1 MFVDSHCHLDL
12 QEFDKDIDLIME
24 QMSNARV
31 DYALV
36 AGIDKKNFNNILKLI
51 SNYDNLYASVGMHP
65 ECSNNEDFSIE
76 ELCFL
81 AKHNKKIVAIGE
93 TGLDYHR
100 NDYKCLDWQRN
111 RFRKHI
117 RAAKIS
123 MLPLIIHTRSSIV
136 DVLNILK
143 EEGASD
149 VGGVMHC
156 FTENWD
162 AAKLA
167 MNLNFYISISG
178 IVTFKNARI
187 VHELA
192 KKVPL
197 DRILIETDSPY
208 LSPEPYRGKIN
219 NPANVIYVANKIAEL
234 RKITVEEVAYASKRN
249 FFSLFTKIGL

>member
-12 QEFDKDIDLIME
+12 QEFDTNIDLIMT
-24 QMSNARV
+24 QMYNARV
-31 DYALV
+31 NYALI

-51 SNYDNLYASVGMHP
+51 SKYNNLYASVGIHP
-65 ECSNNEDFSIE
+65 ECSDNEEFSIE
-76 ELCFL
+76 ELCLL
-81 AKHNKKIVAIGE
+81 AKENKKIVAIGE

-100 NDYKCLDWQRN
+100 HDYQDLDWQRN
-111 RFRKHI
+111 RFRQHI

-123 MLPLIIHTRSSIV
+123 KIPLIIHTRSSII

-167 MNLNFYISISG
+167 MDLNFYISISG
-178 IVTFKNARI
+178 IVTFKNAKI
-187 VHELA
+187 VHEVA
-192 KKVPL
+192 EKVPL

-219 NPANVIYVANKIAEL
+219 NPANVIYIAKKIAEL
-234 RKITVEEVAYASKRN
+234 RKITVEEVANASRKN
-249 FFSLFTKIGL
+249 FFSLFTKINL